1 MRIIHLDYQF
11 KRPWSFTIEPC
22 SCGRCGLNSEILYL
36 DGREYWTLR
45 HDILVF
51 LDMMTGTLCPNSRY
65 MYKDR
70 KLWGWRVELRA

>member
-11 KRPWSFTIEPC
+11 KKPWSFTIEPY
-22 SCGRCGLNSEILYL
+22 SCGRYSLNSEILEL

-45 HDILVF
+45 HELLVF
-51 LDMMTGTLCPNSRY
+51 SDMITVTLYPNSRY

-70 KLWGWRVELRA
+70 KLWGLRVELRA